1 MEQTQIEALRA
12 HAHNVRYQFYARE
25 DIADALE
32 LIAAN
37 QEAEKP
43 EEGSGYAEQVAALDA
58 RLDKLEAL
66 LLQLAPP
73 SEPVAEQQA
82 AGTDTNVGA

>member
-1 MEQTQIEALRA
+1 MDNKITALRA
-12 HAHNVRYQFYARE
+12 HAHAVRFQFYARE

-32 LIAAN
+32 LIAE
-37 QEAEKP
+37 QMEAEKTA
-43 EEGSGYAEQVAALDA
+43 EGSVNAEQVAAIDA

-73 SEPVAEQQA
+73 VEPGAEQQA
-82 AGTDTNVGA
+82 AGADTNVGA